1 MSVMADM
8 IGNREALDGIYLEA
22 TLSSLPSFASLT
34 STDAFWIF
42 CYSAKLETRRAC
54 TQPAADFEM

>member
-22 TLSSLPSFASLT
+22 TLSSLPIS
-34 STDAFWIF
+34 
-42 CYSAKLETRRAC
+42 
-54 TQPAADFEM
+54 PA

>member
-22 TLSSLPSFASLT
+22 TLSSLPPFASLT

-42 CYSAKLETRRAC
+42 CYSETRRAC
-54 TQPAADFEM
+54 TQPAADF

>member
-22 TLSSLPSFASLT
+22 TLSSLPFSASLT

-42 CYSAKLETRRAC
+42 C
-54 TQPAADFEM
+54 

>member
-22 TLSSLPSFASLT
+22 TLSSPDIHTCLQ
-34 STDAFWIF
+34 
-42 CYSAKLETRRAC
+42 RRAKAGRGRAH
-54 TQPAADFEM
+54 TETFRTIVGPG